1 MKAGAEKF
9 ACPNAADIIARYLLD
24 FLE

>member
-24 FLE
+24 F